1 MGCASAHKKDIPGGE
16 LGEQRGKVMSAG
28 HEADKIP
35 KAVKAPTNATKWA
48 LWKCNLGPPQ
58 ALLCLSSCC
67 FLQLYLDHCATLIN
81 LVISNEIVL
90 QQARLGNQDGR
101 LGD

>member
-1 MGCASAHKKDIPGGE
+1 MHKEDIPGGE
-16 LGEQRGKVMSAG
+16 FGEQRGKVVGAG

-35 KAVKAPTNATKWA
+35 KAVKAPTNTTKQA
-48 LWKCNLGPPQ
+48 LWKCNLEVSQ
-58 ALLCLSSCC
+58 TLLCLSFCC
-67 FLQLYLDHCATLIN
+67 CLQLYLDHCATLIVF
-81 LVISNEIVL
+81 VISNEIVL